1 MFSLNQI
8 FEYSEKEWIVC
19 TDKELFLNLFKYI
32 ILNRN
37 TELIQQ
43 TKNNFITT
51 LYILFEEFNS
61 SNILTEEFVD
71 SLSDFINSENFKDVF
86 SELINENNI
95 TTDSQLSCEEL
106 WDSINV
112 IKRLK
117 DIIVVFE
124 SIVVNWKVNK
134 LLTKEKKEIT
144 ENEKE
149 INKNIIEFEWK
160 NYLNIDK
167 NSYEIIINVWKT
179 LIVKSLLNK
188 KYYIYS
194 TELEILLYSWKS
206 YDNIDTENISDYL
219 PWVYAVESEWKVWL
233 INFNEFDSIW
243 IWNHNFWELGNNLK
257 ILLEY
262 TFKTL
267 NWEIIIPIILN
278 NKISFYNYID
288 GKILEWSLN
297 IGLSDLTKP
306 LFDDKWNIYFVYFS
320 GIHNEVKNILTWEVF
335 WKNLNLKLIDPEQYV
350 NYNWRILIYVE
361 NYERKTWLLNLL
373 SWEVEYFKKLRVDMH
388 SSSIK
393 FTKWWFNKEKYRQY

>member
-257 ILLEY
+257 ILLE
-262 TFKTL
+262 
-267 NWEIIIPIILN
+267 
-278 NKISFYNYID
+278 
-288 GKILEWSLN
+288 
-297 IGLSDLTKP
+297 
-306 LFDDKWNIYFVYFS
+306 
-320 GIHNEVKNILTWEVF
+320 NEHERN
-335 WKNLNLKLIDPEQYV
+335 
-350 NYNWRILIYVE
+350 RI
-361 NYERKTWLLNLL
+361 
-373 SWEVEYFKKLRVDMH
+373 
-388 SSSIK
+388 
-393 FTKWWFNKEKYRQY
+393 